1 LFYWLFRDDKKD
13 SRKPKKPYKYWD
25 VAPMGYEHMTPIQ
38 YKALQGKV
46 DNFCIVCCRNAYEML
61 EIQRYLICTM
71 LADT

>member
-1 LFYWLFRDDKKD
+1 
-13 SRKPKKPYKYWD
+13 
-25 VAPMGYEHMTPIQ
+25 MGYEHMTPIQ